1 MSEFWPA
8 KAAGK
13 AANAP
18 DGLLPKPKGRLREQF
33 HEVARFKH
41 LALRT
46 EGAYWELVVRYLKF
60 HRERA
65 DQWRHPQCAGF
76 AWA

>member
-18 DGLLPKPKGRLREQF
+18 REMLPPNPNGGLREQF

-41 LALRT
+41 LSLRT
-46 EGAYWELVVRYLKF
+46 EGTYWEGVVRYLKF
-60 HRERA
+60 HRDEA
-65 DQWRHPQCAGF
+65 GAWRHPLSPQ
-76 AWA
+76 